1 MANLKYQW
9 PWNNPH
15 SVASVG
21 QRQWVPISL
30 IFCLLVVAPAS
41 AQELTATFYP
51 QKAVYLL
58 GEPVWFV
65 FEVTN
70 KGHAPVYIKDANPY
84 GVCAFASDYSF
95 DVPGAA
101 MTNIWR
107 CGYIAD
113 CVGGGLKLLGAGA
126 TYRQRLLLNQWF
138 RIDHP
143 GTYHVIAS
151 RNLFFSLH
159 RGKYSFIGP
168 ESRSFRRDFEIR
180 VAKGNKAAV
189 EKAYEPFLK
198 NLGSRDFK
206 QRTEA
211 IETITTM
218 APPFLEKTII
228 ALAKSNHSFAQ
239 SRAIPALGKLNTA
252 ASRRVLARLIEDRQS
267 DYSRQAINAL
277 AWTHDAK
284 YAPLLEK
291 LARNP
296 AWQRAAIPALGELG
310 GAKAIWFLAPL
321 VYYPLGSPSN
331 PPLQQ
336 LAIRGL
342 ANTGSRKA
350 IPYLIQA
357 LRDPLVHQD
366 AVNGLEQLTHLVI
379 FQKTSRHWLYAKDN
393 RTADQ
398 MAKLWQ
404 QWWTSQGKQVK
415 VYGPHDCTSPPE
427 PLP

>member
-1 MANLKYQW
+1 MANPKYQW
-9 PWNNPH
+9 PLNKQH
-15 SVASVG
+15 AVAYVW
-21 QRQWVPISL
+21 QRQWALIAL
-30 IFCLLVVAPAS
+30 IFCMLVAGPAS

-51 QKAVYLL
+51 QKPVYLS

-70 KGHAPVYIKDANPY
+70 KGHAPVYIEDANPY

-95 DVPGAA
+95 EVPGAA

-113 CVGGGLKLLGAGA
+113 CVGGGLKLLGPGA

-138 RIDHP
+138 QIDHP

-151 RNLFFSLH
+151 RNLRFSLH
-159 RGKYSFIGP
+159 RGKYSFIAP

-180 VAKGNKAAV
+180 VAKGNNAAV
-189 EKAYEPFLK
+189 EKAFEPFLK
-198 NLGSRDFK
+198 NLNSHGFK

-211 IETITTM
+211 IEAITTM
-218 APPFLEKTII
+218 APPYLEKTII
-228 ALAKSNHSFAQ
+228 ALAESNHSFTQ
-239 SRAIPALGKLNTA
+239 SRAIPALAKLNTA

-267 DYSRQAINAL
+267 DYSWQAINAL
-277 AWTHDAK
+277 AGTHDAK

-291 LARNP
+291 LARDP

-310 GAKAIWFLAPL
+310 GAKVIWFLAPL
-321 VYYPLGSPSN
+321 VYYPLGFPN
-331 PPLQQ
+331 EPPLQQ

-350 IPYLIQA
+350 IPYLIRA

-379 FQKTSRHWLYAKDN
+379 FQKNSRHWLYTKD
-393 RTADQ
+393 RKTADQ
-398 MAKLWQ
+398 MAERWQ
-404 QWWTSQGKQVK
+404 HWWTSQGKQAK
-415 VYGPHDCTSPPE
+415 IYGPHDCTSPPE